1 MSNIKSS
8 KLWWLNEESLAMLE
22 RGYLLPN
29 QTVEEKLE
37 IICQRAS
44 DILGR
49 PDLKERFKEVFERGW
64 ASLSSPIWAN
74 FGEDRGLPISCFSS
88 YIDDSIDHIFS
99 TAYDVAIMTKM
110 GGGTGADFSAIR
122 PIGSKVSRGGEAS
135 GVLSFIEV
143 YDSIIKNVSQSG
155 VRKGG
160 LAAYLDIN
168 HPEIMDFLR
177 IKNRDSEIQSIN
189 TAVKVDDKFMEE
201 MIAGDS
207 DKRKVWAEVLKS
219 RREKGIPYLFFTDTA
234 NRNKPEVYKDMEIRH
249 SNLCVSKDTQIL
261 TDEGQIPISDL
272 EGQYVNV
279 WNGEEFSEVQ
289 VFKTGENK
297 ELVRVITTDGY
308 ELDCTPYHKF
318 YVQRG
323 YYKGSGKNKLQILEK
338 RASELEKGDK
348 LIKFELPVIEG
359 EKELSKAYTNGFFSG
374 EGTYRKGVASLY
386 VYEPK
391 KECLP
396 FLEVDDCNI
405 NWDGNQKRYT
415 IINIKGLKEKFF
427 VPDATY
433 TIESRLEWLAG
444 ILDADGTVTDFNGS
458 QTLQLESVE
467 KEFLREIQLML
478 QTLGCDSKV
487 TLNRDAGKYKLPA
500 NDGTRGL
507 KEYDCREVNRL
518 LINGNSLFKLIQMGI
533 KFNRLKPS
541 GRKPARECS
550 AFIKIDRVESLDGLH
565 DTYCFTEPKRNK
577 GMFNGMLTGNCNEI
591 FLPTNKDESL
601 VCCLLSMNLYLYD
614 EWKDTDAIELMVYF
628 LDSVMSDFIEKSR
641 GMKGMERALRF
652 AERHRALGLGALGF
666 HSLLQRKSLSFDSL
680 EASYLNNEV
689 FKLLKEK
696 SYKASE
702 QLAKEY
708 GEPEVLKGHGRRNT
722 TLLAIAPTTSS
733 ASILGQVSPSVEPY
747 KSNYYTVV
755 LAKGSFE
762 RINKPLSKLLK
773 SKGRDNEDVW
783 RSIIL
788 NQGSVQHLDFL
799 DDHEKNVFKTFS
811 EISPDVIIRLAS
823 QRQKYIC
830 QGQSINLAISNDV
843 PPKELNRIHI
853 EAWKKGLKGLYYQRG
868 TSVTKEQM
876 AKLMECTS
884 CSA

>member
-249 SNLCVSKDTQIL
+249 SNLC
-261 TDEGQIPISDL
+261 
-272 EGQYVNV
+272 N
-279 WNGEEFSEVQ
+279 EV
-289 VFKTGENK
+289 
-297 ELVRVITTDGY
+297 
-308 ELDCTPYHKF
+308 
-318 YVQRG
+318 
-323 YYKGSGKNKLQILEK
+323 
-338 RASELEKGDK
+338 
-348 LIKFELPVIEG
+348 
-359 EKELSKAYTNGFFSG
+359 
-374 EGTYRKGVASLY
+374 
-386 VYEPK
+386 
-391 KECLP
+391 
-396 FLEVDDCNI
+396 
-405 NWDGNQKRYT
+405 
-415 IINIKGLKEKFF
+415 
-427 VPDATY
+427 
-433 TIESRLEWLAG
+433 
-444 ILDADGTVTDFNGS
+444 
-458 QTLQLESVE
+458 
-467 KEFLREIQLML
+467 
-478 QTLGCDSKV
+478 
-487 TLNRDAGKYKLPA
+487 
-500 NDGTRGL
+500 
-507 KEYDCREVNRL
+507 
-518 LINGNSLFKLIQMGI
+518 
-533 KFNRLKPS
+533 
-541 GRKPARECS
+541 
-550 AFIKIDRVESLDGLH
+550 
-565 DTYCFTEPKRNK
+565 
-577 GMFNGMLTGNCNEI
+577 
-591 FLPTNKDESL
+591 FLPTNEDESL

-680 EASYLNNEV
+680 EASYLNNEI

-708 GEPEVLKGHGRRNT
+708 GEPEVLKGHGRRNA